1 MLTRYRDV
9 RLLTPRGVFEPRSD
23 AGMLLDAAGE
33 HIRGDVLDVCTG
45 SGVIAISVARAAR
58 SVTAID
64 ASRLAVAAV
73 RLGALMN
80 GAAVEVLHG
89 DLFSAV
95 AGRSFDVILSN
106 PPYVP
111 TPENASAPATHAW
124 DGGQDGRAILDR
136 LCREAPAHLRPG
148 GDLFLV
154 HSSLAGTE
162 RTLALLQRV
171 GLAPSVAAA
180 HPGPLGPLAR
190 SQLGHLRE
198 IGAVGEDAVEEIVVV
213 RARREGPG
221 RLTQR
226 AG

>member
-23 AGMLLDAAGE
+23 AGMLLDAARE

-45 SGVIAISVARAAR
+45 SGVIALSAARRAR

-73 RLGALMN
+73 RLGARMN
-80 GAAVEVLHG
+80 RLAVEVLQG
-89 DLFSAV
+89 DLFDPV
-95 AGRSFDVILSN
+95 AGRAFDVILAN

-111 TPENASAPATHAW
+111 TPDGTSPPRSQAW
-124 DGGQDGRAILDR
+124 DGGHDGRAIIDR

-154 HSSLAGTE
+154 QSSLAGTE
-162 RTLALLQRV
+162 QTLGGLQRA
-171 GLAPSVAAA
+171 GLTPSVAALSR
-180 HPGPLGPLAR
+180 GPLGPLAR
-190 SQLGHLRE
+190 AQLGHLRA
-198 IGAVGEDAVEEIVVV
+198 IGAVHEDAVEEIVVV
-213 RARREGPG
+213 QARRDGSSP
-221 RLTQR
+221 LMPR

>member
-9 RLLTPRGVFEPRSD
+9 RLLTPCGVFEPRSD
-23 AGMLLDAAGE
+23 AGMLLDAACE

-45 SGVIAISVARAAR
+45 SGVIALSAAGRAT

-73 RLGALMN
+73 RLGAFMN
-80 GAAVEVLHG
+80 KVAVEVLQG
-89 DLFSAV
+89 DLFDRV
-95 AGRSFDVILSN
+95 AGRAFDVILAN

-111 TPENASAPATHAW
+111 TPAGTSAPGSQAW
-124 DGGQDGRAILDR
+124 DGGRDGRAVLDR

-154 HSSLAGTE
+154 QSSLAGTE
-162 RTLALLQRV
+162 QTLGLLQRA
-171 GLAPSVAAA
+171 GLTPSVAAVSR
-180 HPGPLGPLAR
+180 GPLGPLAR
-190 SQLGHLRE
+190 SQLGHLRT
-198 IGAVGEDAVEEIVVV
+198 IGAVHEDAVEEIVVV
-213 RARREGPG
+213 RATRDGPIP
-221 RLTQR
+221 LMPR